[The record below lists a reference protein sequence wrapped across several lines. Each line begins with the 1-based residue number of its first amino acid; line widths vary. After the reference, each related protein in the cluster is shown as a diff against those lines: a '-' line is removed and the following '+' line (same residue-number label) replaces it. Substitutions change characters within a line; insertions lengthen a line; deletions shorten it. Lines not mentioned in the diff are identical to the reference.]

1 VNGLKTEKS
10 PDFRS
15 AVDRVRHSGYFL
27 ATFIFIPDSAVKH
40 SGQCAGRES
49 VVAKTPNC
57 AVSKSCLLLHPILV
71 IFMMV
76 IKAPLLE
83 VHLEAEHHWLRYG
96 RLVSRALRQ
105 WQLRNARLFKLS
117 QGVML

>member
-1 VNGLKTEKS
+1 M
-10 PDFRS
+10 
-15 AVDRVRHSGYFL
+15 
-27 ATFIFIPDSAVKH
+27 
-40 SGQCAGRES
+40 
-49 VVAKTPNC
+49 
-57 AVSKSCLLLHPILV
+57 LV

-105 WQLRNARLFKLS
+105 WQLRNPGLSKLP